1 MRSPSIE
8 WLHAKLDKQIRLTE
22 SYTEIDGLAHIIK
35 ACRLKPYDYIFNE
48 RDNKITLH
56 KWWFDEFGN
65 SFSIVKN
72 KNIDIVYNDL
82 RLDRQKIVCT
92 DLYYGLSIDNIVKMS
107 KLVYLVVGKD
117 EDLYQDCCLITFL
130 GIDDHLR
137 SYLYW
142 YGEWQSVSPLLIGI
156 KGLKYLANHLD
167 IKYYLQIE
175 NKEKSTVPCT
185 SEQTWISCLPAGPS
199 FLSEIG
205 KQSEVAINVL
215 KQKGILH

>member
-22 SYTEIDGLAHIIK
+22 SYTEIEGLSFIIR
-35 ACRLKPYDYIFNE
+35 ACRLKPHDYIFSE
-48 RDNKITLH
+48 RDNKLTLH

-65 SFSIVKN
+65 SFIITKN
-72 KNIDIVYNDL
+72 KKIDIIYNDL
-82 RLDRQKIVCT
+82 RLDRKKIVCT
-92 DLYYGLSIDNIVKMS
+92 DLYHGLSIDNVAKIS
-107 KLVYLVVGKD
+107 KSVYLVLGKD

-142 YGEWQSVSPLLIGI
+142 YGEWQQVSSLLIGI
-156 KGLKYLANHLD
+156 KSLKYLVSHLG
-167 IKYYLQIE
+167 IKYYLQVE
-175 NKEKSTVPCT
+175 NKEKSAVPCA
-185 SEQTWISCLPAGPS
+185 SEQTWISCLPAAQS
-199 FLSEIG
+199 FLSEID
-205 KQSEVAINVL
+205 KQSEVVANVL